1 MRALKIG
8 LFAAATLALMSPA
21 SAEDLYVGVP
31 GAGVEVARDPGYLR
45 DFYRDRG
52 YRRTEGFAPS
62 DIQRCRTTV
71 IRNFD
76 GTVTKERRCR
86 D

>member
-1 MRALKIG
+1 MRGLKFW
-8 LFAAATLALMSPA
+8 LFAAATSTFAIPA
-21 SAEDLYVGVP
+21 SAEDLSVGVP
-31 GAGVEVARDPGYLR
+31 GVGMEIGRDQG
-45 DFYRDRG
+45 FYRDYYRDHG

-62 DIQRCRTTV
+62 NIERCRTTV

-76 GTVTKERRCR
+76 GTVTRERRCR

>member
-1 MRALKIG
+1 
-8 LFAAATLALMSPA
+8 
-21 SAEDLYVGVP
+21 
-31 GAGVEVARDPGYLR
+31 VEVGRDPGYIR

-52 YRRTEGFAPS
+52 YRRTEGFAPA
-62 DIQRCRTTV
+62 DIQRCRTSV

-76 GTVTKERRCR
+76 GTVTKERHCR